1 MDRIRKEV
9 EYGRTKPSSQQRNTC
24 DSCACIVNFKIPCF
38 HTLSQYDIIPLSA
51 VNRRWW
57 INHAPLTLILEDDVE
72 AEEKKLANEECI
84 EMVQED
90 DEKIEENEEKENKF
104 EKIEDALEETDTAAC
119 KEENND
125 A

>member
-57 INHAPLTLILEDDVE
+57 INHEDDVE